1 MSYLRALAINSLI
14 KDAVAIFL
22 KNEEA
27 ILSGSFPHALLDKS
41 KYAAQI
47 DDIISLSV
55 EKVYHSP
62 EVLQKEIVGYKVIT
76 TLLEAFTKAA
86 VHEFKGQ
93 ADAYDQLILRL
104 VPNGTPFISNTLYDT
119 LLNATCYVASLSDG
133 KAMEL
138 SKKMK

>member
-14 KDAVAIFL
+14 QDSVAIFI

-27 ILSGSFPHALLDKS
+27 ILKGDFPHALLDKS
-41 KYAAQI
+41 KYVAQV

-76 TLLEAFTKAA
+76 TLLEAFTKASFN
-86 VHEFKGQ
+86 EFKGK

-104 VPNGTPFISNTLYDT
+104 VPSGTPFISATLYAT

-138 SKKMK
+138 SRKIK